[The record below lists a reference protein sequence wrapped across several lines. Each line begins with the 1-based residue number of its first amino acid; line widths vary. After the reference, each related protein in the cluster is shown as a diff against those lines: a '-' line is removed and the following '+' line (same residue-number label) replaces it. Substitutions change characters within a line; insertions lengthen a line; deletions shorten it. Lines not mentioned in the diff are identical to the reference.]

1 MTKNVLAV
9 IKVYPE
15 GDDSSIEDIRAQAEK
30 VLPPGHKIGKAD
42 EEELAFGLKCLVL
55 YIIMPEETEG
65 GTEPLEKA
73 LSTIKGVGRVETEM
87 VTRYRAQLC

>member
-30 VLPPGHKIGKAD
+30 VLPPGHKIGKVD